1 MTIPAR
7 SACTTRSDNERDR
20 YLTDLR
26 RRRDD
31 AAKAG
36 DHAEAL
42 ILNDRIRHIKNGSL
56 SVERAMRLFDSGLA
70 RKCAHSQPRRQ

>member
-1 MTIPAR
+1 MN
-7 SACTTRSDNERDR
+7 DERDQ

-26 RRRDD
+26 RRRDE

-36 DHAEAL
+36 NNADAL

-56 SVERAMRLFDSGLA
+56 SVERAMRLFDSGLE
-70 RKCAHSQPRRQ
+70 RKRAYGPPSQH